1 MEHSSPARLYAG
13 VVGATLVVAGIIGF
27 FYSADFGSPGDVDA
41 VFGILDVNGWH
52 NVVHI
57 LTGALG
63 LLAFSAGLYAARQYA
78 LALGVVYLVVAIW
91 GFVVGDG
98 DQILG
103 MIPVNTEDNILHVLL
118 GVAGLGAGL
127 ASSEVEHTA
136 PARTAAT

>member
-103 MIPVNTEDNILHVLL
+103 IIPVNTEDNLLHVLL

>member
-103 MIPVNTEDNILHVLL
+103 IIPVNTEDNILHVLL